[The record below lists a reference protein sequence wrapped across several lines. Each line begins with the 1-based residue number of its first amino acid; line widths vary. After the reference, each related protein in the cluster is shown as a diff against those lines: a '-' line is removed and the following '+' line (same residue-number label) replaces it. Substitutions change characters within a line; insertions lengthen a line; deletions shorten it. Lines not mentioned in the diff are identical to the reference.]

1 MNLESER
8 IDCPHCSFIM
18 NLTKHQEL
26 STNYQPI
33 LIRTFELL
41 SNLFNLF
48 NHIRKTHHIE
58 PMTHCSVRGAQL
70 QQSNRSFY
78 PYHCKKCDLFFT
90 STSAVEEH
98 FFMSKNH
105 CCPDDVQLNK
115 ILPEPERKKPIVLSN
130 LNFTPQFVP
139 GQVRF
144 NYYFFL

>member
-1 MNLESER
+1 MNLVSER
-8 IDCPHCSFIM
+8 IDCPHCSFHM
-18 NLTKHQEL
+18 SLKKYQEL
-26 STNYQPI
+26 STSYQPI
-33 LIRTFELL
+33 LIRTFEML

-48 NHIRKTHHIE
+48 NHIRRTHYIE
-58 PMTHCSVRGAQL
+58 PMTHSAVRGAKL
-70 QQSNRSFY
+70 QQLRSFC

-130 LNFTPQFVP
+130 LNFTPQYVP

-144 NYYFFL
+144 NYFLYSI